1 MIAKPQVVVPPIPPL
16 TSDLP
21 LELPFISKSLFRSR
35 LAVAGLACAVTVN
48 LVWIGFLGYG
58 FFKLAERAF
67 L

>member
-1 MIAKPQVVVPPIPPL
+1 MIAKAQVVATPIPLL

-21 LELPFISKSLFRSR
+21 FITQSISLFRSR
-35 LAVAGLACAVTVN
+35 LAVAGLTAAVIVN

-58 FFKLAERAF
+58 FFKLVERSF

>member
-1 MIAKPQVVVPPIPPL
+1 MIAPIPPL

-21 LELPFISKSLFRSR
+21 LELPFIRQSISLFRSR
-35 LAVAGLACAVTVN
+35 LAVAGLACGVTVN
-48 LVWIGFLGYG
+48 LVWIGFLGYE